1 MERGKSTIA
10 VLNTHTHKQDSLLI
24 VYDADHIQHPG
35 SHLFEPEYWHGRGA
49 VAGEAQGRGRAL
61 LLETD
66 FGPAVLRQY
75 LRGGWAAR
83 VSRDRYRFSGF
94 ERSRPVMEFGLLET
108 LSATGLPVPE
118 PLAAMCTRDGAFY
131 TGWLMMRRI
140 MNVIP
145 PADVI
150 ESHRDDPE
158 LWRATG
164 ACIRRFHD
172 FGLIH
177 ADLNARNI
185 LVGESNHIYLIDF
198 DRARVRKSDSR
209 AYSANLRRLHRSL
222 QKLWPKPFRTYL
234 EPCWAMLLEGYDKK
248 QDEV

>member
-35 SHLFEPEYWHGRGA
+35 AHLFDPEYWHGRGA
-49 VAGEAQGRGRAL
+49 VAGEAQGRGTAL

-94 ERSRPVMEFGLLET
+94 ENSRPVMEFGLLET

-131 TGWLMMRRI
+131 TGWLIMRRI
-140 MNVIP
+140 MDVTP
-145 PADVI
+145 LADVI

-185 LVGESNHIYLIDF
+185 LVGESKHIYLIDF
-198 DRARVRKSDSR
+198 DRARVRKGDSR

-222 QKLWPKPFRTYL
+222 QKLWPKSFRTYL

>member
-1 MERGKSTIA
+1 MARGKSTIA
-10 VLNTHTHKQDSLLI
+10 LLNTHTHKQDSLLI

-35 SHLFEPEYWHGRGA
+35 THLFDPQYWHERGA

-94 ERSRPVMEFGLLET
+94 ERSRPVQEFGLLET
-108 LSATGLPVPE
+108 LSAADLPVPG
-118 PLAAMCTRDGAFY
+118 PLAAMCERDGAFY
-131 TGWLMMRRI
+131 TGWLLMRRI
-140 MNVIP
+140 MNVTP
-145 PADVI
+145 LADVI
-150 ESHRDDPE
+150 ESRRDDPG

-164 ACIRRFHD
+164 ASIRRFHD
-172 FGLIH
+172 FGLDH

-185 LVGESNHIYLIDF
+185 LVGENDRIYLIDF
-198 DRARVRKSDSR
+198 DRARLRKCDSR
-209 AYSANLRRLHRSL
+209 AYSPNLRRLHRSL
-222 QKLWPKPFRTYL
+222 QKLWPRPFRASL
-234 EPCWAMLLEGYDKK
+234 EPCWTMLLEGYDNKGG
-248 QDEV
+248 EV